1 MPNRRQTATNAY
13 DRLMELQRDNGGTPC
28 ETLPAVFYPEDFE
41 DVEMFDMATKI
52 AKQLCAECPLIK
64 ECREWALLAAVPYG
78 ILGGLT
84 VHERQATPETI
95 Q

>member
-28 ETLPAVFYPEDFE
+28 EEAPEMFYPEDFGDE
-41 DVEMFDMATKI
+41 EMFDMATKI

-64 ECREWALLAAVPYG
+64 QCREWALLAAVPYG